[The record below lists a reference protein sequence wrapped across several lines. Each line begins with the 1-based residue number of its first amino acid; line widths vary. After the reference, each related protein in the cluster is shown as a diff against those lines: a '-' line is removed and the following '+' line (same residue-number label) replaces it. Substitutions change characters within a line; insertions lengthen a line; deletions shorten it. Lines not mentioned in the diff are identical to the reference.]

1 VIILKE
7 KKIGNYLMAT
17 LPSPATKEFDASTI
31 EKQVY
36 TLTESLIEFLPIM
49 NDRNRLGYS
58 LYKFMTG
65 EGDEALI
72 TVKSAK
78 LKIVGLT
85 EAELAKKIEA
95 GLKEIHQK

>member
-1 VIILKE
+1 
-7 KKIGNYLMAT
+7 MAT

-36 TLTESLIEFLPIM
+36 NLVESLQEFLPIM
-49 NDRNRLGYS
+49 NDRNRHGYA

-65 EGDEALI
+65 EGDEPLI

-78 LKIVGLT
+78 LKIVGIS
-85 EAELAKKIEA
+85 EVELAKKIDA
-95 GLKEIHQK
+95 GLKEVQKS

>member
-1 VIILKE
+1 
-7 KKIGNYLMAT
+7 MST

-36 TLTESLIEFLPIM
+36 TLTESLQEFLPIM

-58 LYKFMTG
+58 LYKYMTG
-65 EGDEALI
+65 EGDEPLI
-72 TVKSAK
+72 SVKRAK

-95 GLKEIHQK
+95 GLKDIQKK

>member
-1 VIILKE
+1 
-7 KKIGNYLMAT
+7 MAT

-36 TLTESLIEFLPIM
+36 NLVESLQEFLPIM
-49 NDRNRLGYS
+49 NDRNRLGYA

-65 EGDEALI
+65 EGDEPLI

-78 LKIVGLT
+78 LKIVGIS
-85 EAELAKKIEA
+85 EVELAKKIDA
-95 GLKEIHQK
+95 GLKEVQKS